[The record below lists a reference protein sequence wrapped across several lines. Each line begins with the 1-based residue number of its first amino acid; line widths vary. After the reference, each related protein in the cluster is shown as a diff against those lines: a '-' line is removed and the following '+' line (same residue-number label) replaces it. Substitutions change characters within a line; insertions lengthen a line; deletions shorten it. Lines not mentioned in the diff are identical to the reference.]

1 MLLGAGPTRA
11 YLKDVDGTLDLK
23 WDLIPLAMTPT
34 PASLEITPDESFD
47 DEGFAESVN
56 TSYVTSIAS
65 EIRRGVEENG
75 RTYPAY
81 GKNAYGL
88 PVDDDEQDRNDLQ
101 HCKFMLLLGD
111 KLHLA
116 PIAENP
122 QSILDLGTGS
132 GIWAIDMA
140 DKFPT
145 ARVIG
150 VDLAAVQPQ
159 WVPPNCQFEIDDVE
173 DDWAFGTDK
182 FDFIHGRDFMLAI
195 RDWDRLIEQCFAHLK
210 PGGYLE
216 VSGTWIHPSSDD
228 NTLPDDSAYA
238 EFGRIIR
245 RIGDKI
251 GALID
256 APLTWKSRMEKAGFE
271 EVQEKSFKVP
281 TSPWPKDP
289 RLKKIGALE
298 LANFEEGAHA
308 FIIRGYTTILGGTKE
323 QAEILIARARSEAR
337 NRSMHSFVFL

>member
-1 MLLGAGPTRA
+1 
-11 YLKDVDGTLDLK
+11 
-23 WDLIPLAMTPT
+23 MTT
-34 PASLEITPDESFD
+34 THVSVGIAPDESFD
-47 DEGFAESVN
+47 DEGFAESTN
-56 TSYVTSIAS
+56 ISYVTSIAS

-88 PVDDDEQDRNDLQ
+88 PVDEEEQERNDLQ

-116 PIAENP
+116 PIAEEP
-122 QSILDLGTGS
+122 HRILDLGCGS

-140 DKFPT
+140 DKFPSAQVT
-145 ARVIG
+145 G

-173 DDWAFGTDK
+173 DEWMFGENK

-195 RDWDRLIEQCFAHLK
+195 RDWDRLVEQCYAHLK

-216 VSGTWIHPSSDD
+216 LSGTWIHPSSDD
-228 NTLPDDSAYA
+228 NTLPEDSAYA

-245 RIGDKI
+245 RIGDTI
-251 GALID
+251 NASID
-256 APLTWKSRMEKAGFE
+256 APLTWKSRMEKTGFE
-271 EVQEKSFKVP
+271 DVQEKVFKIP
-281 TSPWPKDP
+281 TSPWARDP

-298 LANFEEGAHA
+298 LVNFENGANA
-308 FIIRGYTTILGGTKE
+308 FVMRGFTTILGGTKDE
-323 QAEILIARARSEAR
+323 ADILIARAKSEAR
-337 NRSMHSFVFL
+337 NRHMHSFVFL